1 MCLYCVPSQDQ
12 PVWEK
17 RLASEFRRFA
27 ALLVYDLR
35 PMTENAFHLDS
46 SPELLANRLAID
58 IGGTFTDIVLQWRGS
73 LHSTKLLTTH
83 TAPAEAVLAGVD
95 EVVRVAGA
103 RMADIGV
110 VLHGTTLA
118 TNALIERRGAK
129 TALLTTQ
136 GHRDV
141 LEMAHEN
148 RFEQYDLT
156 IVRPTPLVPRAL
168 RLPITERMNARGDVL
183 LPLDTASV
191 DRAIEELDRQNVHSV
206 AVGLLHAYA
215 NDAHETQIAEQ
226 LSAALPHLSVTLA
239 SQVCPE
245 IREYERL
252 STAVANAYVQPLMAG
267 YLKDLEQRLQAAQC
281 TAPMLLMTSGGG
293 LTTASSAAQFPIRLV
308 ESGPAGGAILAASHA
323 RRRGAAE
330 VLAFDMGGTT
340 AKLTLIDQGEP
351 LLSRSFE
358 VDRQYRFKKGSG
370 LPVRIPVI
378 EMVEIG
384 AGGGSIAA
392 RDELNRICV
401 GPRSAGSQP
410 GPACYGLGGIEPA
423 VTDADV
429 VLGRL
434 QPQSFAGGRMQL
446 DSAAAERAIE
456 KLKRRDDPVA
466 AVELAHAV
474 SEVVDENMA
483 AAAKAHAN
491 EWGKDVAGRTLIAF
505 GGAAPLHAARLARK
519 LGLKQVVIPAG
530 AGVGSALGFLAAPV
544 SFEVVRSRYTRL
556 GDFSPQLLTQLTDD
570 MHREA
575 MQVIAPALL
584 KDEPTRVRRR
594 AFMRYVGQ
602 GYEIAVELDDS
613 VQTSAVLRERFESAY
628 KALYT
633 RIIPELDIEILSWT
647 LSVANE
653 HPQALPETAPVATD
667 QTKEHAD
674 VNALPEALSDTATNL
689 PTKSQWQI
697 FDAELLKPQNAMVI
711 ERGQLA
717 TDQTFKGPALIT
729 EAQTTTYV
737 PEGARVTCNRFGD
750 LVIDYD

>member
-1 MCLYCVPSQDQ
+1 LV
-12 PVWEK
+12 
-17 RLASEFRRFA
+17 AEFRRF
-27 ALLVYDLR
+27 LQRLVYDPRRMNSNLSKSDQESR
-35 PMTENAFHLDS
+35 S
-46 SPELLANRLAID
+46 NRLSID
-58 IGGTFTDIVLQWRGS
+58 IGGTFTDIVLQWRGQ

-83 TAPAEAVLAGVD
+83 EAPADAVLAGVG
-95 EVVRVAGA
+95 EVIQAAGA
-103 RMADIGV
+103 RMAEIGV

-148 RFEQYDLT
+148 RFEQYDLN

-168 RLPITERMNARGDVL
+168 RLPIAERMNVRGEVL
-183 LPLDTASV
+183 LPLDMASV
-191 DRAIEELDRQNVHSV
+191 DQAIEELDRENVESV
-206 AVGLLHAYA
+206 AIGLLHAYA
-215 NDAHETQIAEQ
+215 NAAHEEQIAQ
-226 LSAALPHLSVTLA
+226 RLKTALPGLSVTLA
-239 SQVCPE
+239 SAVCPE

-252 STAVANAYVQPLMAG
+252 STAVANAYVQPLMAS
-267 YLKDLEQRLQAAQC
+267 YLTDLGNRLAAADC
-281 TAPMLLMTSGGG
+281 SAPMLLMTSGGG
-293 LTTASSAAQFPIRLV
+293 LTTAISAAKFPIRLV

-323 RRRGAAE
+323 QRGDTAR

-340 AKLTLIDQGEP
+340 AKLTLIDDGEP
-351 LLSRSFE
+351 LLSRAFE

-384 AGGGSIAA
+384 AGGGSIAH
-392 RDELNRICV
+392 RDELDRICV

-410 GPACYGLGGIEPA
+410 GPACYGLGGSDAA

-434 QPQSFAGGRMQL
+434 QPQLFAGGRMQL
-446 DSAAAERAIE
+446 DIAAAQRAINDLGLADRPS
-456 KLKRRDDPVA
+456 K
-466 AVELAHAV
+466 AVDLAHAV

-491 EWGKDVAGRTLIAF
+491 EWGKDIAGRTLIAF
-505 GGAAPLHAARLARK
+505 GGAAPLHAARLAKK
-519 LGLKQVVIPAG
+519 LGLKEVVIPAG

-556 GDFSPQLLTQLTDD
+556 GEYCPQVLAQLTTE
-570 MHREA
+570 MHAEA

-584 KDEPTRVRRR
+584 QDESTRMRRR

-602 GYEIAVELDDS
+602 GYEIAVELDDR
-613 VQTSAVLRERFESAY
+613 VQTSAELRERFESAY
-628 KALYT
+628 ERLYT
-633 RIIPELDIEILSWT
+633 RIIPDLDIEILSWT
-647 LSVANE
+647 LTVASE
-653 HPQALPETAPVATD
+653 RPQALTAQAPVATD
-667 QTKEHAD
+667 QAS
-674 VNALPEALSDTATNL
+674 ALAQAGPDSTAT
-689 PTKSQWQI
+689 TTTWQI
-697 FDAELLKPQNAMVI
+697 FDAEKLTEQKATAVERTRLATGDLLK
-711 ERGQLA
+711 
-717 TDQTFKGPALIT
+717 GPVLVT

-737 PEGARVTCNRFGD
+737 PDGAQVTCNSFGD
-750 LVIDYD
+750 LVINYE

>member
-1 MCLYCVPSQDQ
+1 MD
-12 PVWEK
+12 
-17 RLASEFRRFA
+17 REFRRFEA
-27 ALLVYDLR
+27 PLVYDPR
-35 PMTENAFHLDS
+35 PMNEHTLKPD
-46 SPELLANRLAID
+46 PDPLANRLAID
-58 IGGTFTDIVLQWRGS
+58 IGGTFTDIVLEWRGE
-73 LHSTKLLTTH
+73 LYSTKLLTTH
-83 TAPAEAVLAGVD
+83 GAPADAVLVGVEEIIEQAD
-95 EVVRVAGA
+95 A
-103 RMADIGV
+103 RFAEIGV

-148 RFEQYDLT
+148 RFEQYDLN
-156 IVRPTPLVPRAL
+156 IVRPEPLVPRAL
-168 RLPITERMNARGDVL
+168 RLPITERMNARGEVL
-183 LPLDTASV
+183 VPLDVASIASV
-191 DRAIEELDRQNVHSV
+191 IKELAAAQVESV
-206 AVGLLHAYA
+206 AIGLLHAYA
-215 NDAHETQIAEQ
+215 NPAHEVQIAQ
-226 LSAALPHLSVTLA
+226 QVQAALPDVSVTLA
-239 SQVCPE
+239 SEVCPE

-252 STAVANAYVQPLMAG
+252 STAVANAYVQPLMAN
-267 YLKDLEQRLQAAQC
+267 YLRDLEARLQAAGC
-281 TAPMLLMTSGGG
+281 TAPLLLMTSGGG
-293 LTTASSAAQFPIRLV
+293 LTTASSAAKFPIRLV
-308 ESGPAGGAILAASHA
+308 ESGPAGGAILAAAHA
-323 RRRGAAE
+323 QRQDAAR

-340 AKLTLIDQGEP
+340 AKLTLIDDGEP

-384 AGGGSIAA
+384 AGGGSIAS

-410 GPACYGLGGIEPA
+410 GPACYGLGGREPA

-446 DSAAAERAIE
+446 DSAAAERAVNQ
-456 KLKRRDDPVA
+456 LNQSDA
-466 AVELAHAV
+466 ALSASELAHAV

-491 EWGKDVAGRTLIAF
+491 EWGKDISGRTLIAF
-505 GGAAPLHAARLARK
+505 GGAAPLHAARLAKK
-519 LGLKQVVIPAG
+519 LRLNRVVIPAG

-556 GDFSPQLLTQLTDD
+556 ADFSVALMRELTSE
-570 MHREA
+570 MHAEA
-575 MQVIAPALL
+575 MAVIEPALA
-584 KDEPTRVRRR
+584 KDEPTRMRRR
-594 AFMRYVGQ
+594 AFMRYLGQ

-613 VQTSAVLRERFESAY
+613 VQTAQVLRERFESAY
-628 KALYT
+628 AALYT
-633 RIIPELDIEILSWT
+633 RIIPDLEVEILSWT

-653 HPQALPETAPVATD
+653 HPQSLPRGAPMATD
-667 QTKEHAD
+667 QAESASEGL
-674 VNALPEALSDTATNL
+674 A
-689 PTKSQWQI
+689 WQI
-697 FDAELLKPQNAMVI
+697 FDGDKLSSQSATI
-711 ERGQLA
+711 TERA
-717 TDQTFKGPALIT
+717 TLSVDSTLDGPALIT

-737 PEGARVTCNRFGD
+737 PDGARVTRNGYGD
-750 LVIDYD
+750 LVIDCD

>member
-1 MCLYCVPSQDQ
+1 MG
-12 PVWEK
+12 
-17 RLASEFRRFA
+17 SEFRRFT
-27 ALLVYDLR
+27 ALLVYDPR
-35 PMTENAFHLDS
+35 PMNENN
-46 SPELLANRLAID
+46 LANRLAID
-58 IGGTFTDIVLQWRGS
+58 IGGTFTDIVLEWRGQ
-73 LHSTKLLTTH
+73 LYSTKLLTTH
-83 TAPAEAVLAGVD
+83 EAPAEAVLVGVG
-95 EVVRVAGA
+95 EIIKQAGA
-103 RMADIGV
+103 RFAEIGV

-148 RFEQYDLT
+148 RFEQYDLN
-156 IVRPTPLVPRAL
+156 IVRPKPLVPREL
-168 RLPITERMNARGDVL
+168 RLPINERMNARGEALV
-183 LPLDTASV
+183 PLDVASV
-191 DRAIEELDRQNVHSV
+191 ARAIEELAAAKVASV
-206 AVGLLHAYA
+206 AIGLLHGYA
-215 NDAHETQIAEQ
+215 NADHEQQIAQ
-226 LSAALPHLSVTLA
+226 QVRAALPDLSVTLA
-239 SQVCPE
+239 SEVCPE

-252 STAVANAYVQPLMAG
+252 STAVANAYVQPLMAT
-267 YLKDLEQRLQAAQC
+267 YLRDLEQRLQVAGCQ
-281 TAPMLLMTSGGG
+281 APMLLMTSGGG
-293 LTTASSAAQFPIRLV
+293 LTTASSAAEFPIRLV

-323 RRRGAAE
+323 QRQDAAR

-340 AKLTLIDQGEP
+340 AKLTLIDDGEP

-384 AGGGSIAA
+384 AGGGSIAS
-392 RDELNRICV
+392 RDELNRVCV

-410 GPACYGLGGIEPA
+410 GPACYGLGGQEPA

-446 DSAAAERAIE
+446 DSAAAKRAISQ
-456 KLKRRDDPVA
+456 LSHTGAQLSPS
-466 AVELAHAV
+466 ELAHAV

-491 EWGKDVAGRTLIAF
+491 EWGKDISGRTLIAF
-505 GGAAPLHAARLARK
+505 GGAAPLHAARLAKK
-519 LGLKQVVIPAG
+519 LGLKRVVIPSG

-544 SFEVVRSRYTRL
+544 AFEVVRSRYTRL
-556 GDFSPQLLTQLTDD
+556 ADFSVELMRELTTD
-570 MHREA
+570 MHAEA
-575 MQVIAPALL
+575 MDVIQPALK
-584 KDEPTRVRRR
+584 KDEPTRMRRR
-594 AFMRYVGQ
+594 AFMRYLGQ

-613 VQTSAVLRERFESAY
+613 VQSPAVLRERFESAY
-628 KALYT
+628 AALYT
-633 RIIPELDIEILSWT
+633 RIIPDLEVEILSWT

-653 HPQALPETAPVATD
+653 HPQPLPRGAPRASG
-667 QTKEHAD
+667 QTESSGAG
-674 VNALPEALSDTATNL
+674 LE
-689 PTKSQWQI
+689 WQI
-697 FDAELLKPQNAMVI
+697 YDAQSLVSQPATVV
-711 ERGQLA
+711 ERAQLA
-717 TDQTFKGPALIT
+717 LNSTLSGPALIT

-737 PEGARVTCNRFGD
+737 PDQARVTCNGYGD